1 MSGLSKRVLR
11 WAPRM
16 LSIAYIAFLSIFA
29 IDVSGEHLGFWSTI
43 VGLIMH
49 LAFPCLLLLAALILA
64 WRREWIGA
72 LAFAIWG
79 AFYVITTATAPNP
92 WTIGMRFNL
101 ALGIGGP
108 AFLIAVLFL
117 VDWLKHGELRTQE
130 THGG

>member
-1 MSGLSKRVLR
+1 V
-11 WAPRM
+11 

-29 IDVSGEHLGFWSTI
+29 MDVFAEHHGFWKT
-43 VGLIMH
+43 VLALTMH

-72 LAFAIWG
+72 LVFTIWRL
-79 AFYVITTATAPNP
+79 FYIITTATAANP
-92 WTIGMRFNL
+92 WTPAMRLNL

-117 VDWLKHGELRTQE
+117 VDWFKRGELRTPGLDA
-130 THGG
+130 H